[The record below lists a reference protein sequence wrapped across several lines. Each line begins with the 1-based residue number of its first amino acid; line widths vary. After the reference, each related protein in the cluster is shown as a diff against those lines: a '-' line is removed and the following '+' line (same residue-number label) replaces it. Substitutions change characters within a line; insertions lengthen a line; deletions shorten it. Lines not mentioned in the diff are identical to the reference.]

1 MGGVWTPAL
10 KVPRVVMFLCLALC
24 AASVLGLPRLTL
36 SSDSRVF
43 FDPKSPELVELETFE
58 HKYGQNNG
66 VLMVVSPKDMDA
78 GRKVTDPAILAIVAD
93 LTARA
98 WKLPHSTRV
107 ESLTNFPHVTSDA
120 DSFAVEELVPDASDV
135 TPARA
140 AEIEVIALADNLVV
154 NRLIAPDASA
164 AGVLINFNLPEEG
177 STQVRE
183 IIAAS
188 RVLAREIEA
197 EHPDID
203 VKLTGN
209 VMLLG
214 TFAEAAV
221 SDAML
226 LIPIS
231 LVVSGLMMV
240 MFVRS
245 VRPSL
250 AIVSLLILSSASAMG
265 IAGWLGYV
273 VNPASIAAPI
283 IIVTVNMAAAVRI
296 VTTTMSFLGQGIS
309 KREAIAQSMAIHLR
323 PVTLTNFTSAIGFLS
338 MNLAEAPPFRDL
350 GNMVAIGIAFAYV
363 FTFTWLPALLVR
375 MDLAPAASGSERAMV
390 LLGRFVNSAYLG
402 LFVLCS
408 MIVVASSFW
417 IQRITLDDDFARY
430 FDSRFEYRQDSDFA
444 EDHLTG
450 LNIIE
455 FDIGAGRDNGVYD
468 PAYQRKLAEFLE
480 WLRAQ
485 PHVVSVIGIPDI
497 TARIEN
503 AMTPSASPSAAI
515 PDDSDRIAQY
525 FLLYELSLPYGS
537 SLNDQINVARSSS
550 RVTAIL
556 RHVKSSEIR
565 ALNHEAEDWLAANAP
580 DAMQAKGIS
589 INVLFSNVSWINIRS
604 MIGTT
609 IASMLVIA
617 FIVGLALRSVGYGLL
632 SIVMNVLPSI
642 VGFGVWGLLIGQ
654 IGLAASVITAM
665 TIGLV
670 VDDTIYFL
678 IMYQA
683 ARARG
688 LSSENAINEVFQ
700 TVGTAMLVITLSL
713 AVGFGVLIASGF
725 EVNRSLG
732 AQTTI
737 VILANLFID
746 WLMLPPLLRLIDRKS
761 SRSVNRD
768 DERAVDQS
776 RMA

>member
-1 MGGVWTPAL
+1 
-10 KVPRVVMFLCLALC
+10 MFVCLALC
-24 AASVLGLPRLTL
+24 AASVWGMPRLTL

-66 VLMVVSPKDMDA
+66 VLMVVSPKA
-78 GRKVTDPAILAIVAD
+78 LAEGRKVTDPAILAIIAD

-120 DSFAVEELVPDASDV
+120 DSFAVEELVPDADAI

-140 AEIEVIALADNLVV
+140 AEVEAVALADNLVV
-154 NRLIAPDASA
+154 NRLIAADASA
-164 AGVLINFNLPEEG
+164 AGVLVNFNLPEEG

-188 RVLAREIEA
+188 RALAREIEA

-221 SDAML
+221 SDALL

-250 AIVSLLILSSASAMG
+250 AIVSLLVLSSASAMG
-265 IAGWLGYV
+265 LAGWLGYV

-296 VTTTMSFLGQGIS
+296 VTTTMSFLGEGLS
-309 KREAIAQSMAIHLR
+309 KREAIAQSMAIHIR

-350 GNMVAIGIAFAYV
+350 GNMVAIGIAFAYI

-375 MDLAPAASGSERAMV
+375 MNLSPAASGSERAMV
-390 LLGRFVNSAYLG
+390 MLGHFVNKTYVG

-497 TARIEN
+497 TARIEK
-503 AMTPSASPSAAI
+503 AMVPSSPSATI

-556 RHVKSSEIR
+556 RHVKSSDIR
-565 ALNHEAEDWLAANAP
+565 VLNHEAEAWLAANAP
-580 DAMQAKGIS
+580 EAMQAKGIS

-617 FIVGLALRSVGYGLL
+617 LIVGLALRSVGYGLL

-688 LSSENAINEVFQ
+688 LSSENAINEVFK

-746 WLMLPPLLRLIDRKS
+746 WLMLPPLLRLFDRK
-761 SRSVNRD
+761 
-768 DERAVDQS
+768 
-776 RMA
+776 

>member
-1 MGGVWTPAL
+1 
-10 KVPRVVMFLCLALC
+10 
-24 AASVLGLPRLTL
+24 
-36 SSDSRVF
+36 
-43 FDPKSPELVELETFE
+43 
-58 HKYGQNNG
+58 
-66 VLMVVSPKDMDA
+66 
-78 GRKVTDPAILAIVAD
+78 
-93 LTARA
+93 
-98 WKLPHSTRV
+98 
-107 ESLTNFPHVTSDA
+107 
-120 DSFAVEELVPDASDV
+120 
-135 TPARA
+135 
-140 AEIEVIALADNLVV
+140 
-154 NRLIAPDASA
+154 
-164 AGVLINFNLPEEG
+164 
-177 STQVRE
+177 
-183 IIAAS
+183 
-188 RVLAREIEA
+188 
-197 EHPDID
+197 
-203 VKLTGN
+203 
-209 VMLLG
+209 
-214 TFAEAAV
+214 
-221 SDAML
+221 
-226 LIPIS
+226 
-231 LVVSGLMMV
+231 
-240 MFVRS
+240 
-245 VRPSL
+245 
-250 AIVSLLILSSASAMG
+250 
-265 IAGWLGYV
+265 
-273 VNPASIAAPI
+273 
-283 IIVTVNMAAAVRI
+283 
-296 VTTTMSFLGQGIS
+296 
-309 KREAIAQSMAIHLR
+309 
-323 PVTLTNFTSAIGFLS
+323 
-338 MNLAEAPPFRDL
+338 
-350 GNMVAIGIAFAYV
+350 MVAIGIAFAYV

-375 MDLAPAASGSERAMV
+375 MDLSPAASGSERAMV
-390 LLGRFVNSAYLG
+390 MLGHFVNKTYVG

-468 PAYQRKLAEFLE
+468 PAYQRKLAEFLN

-497 TARIEN
+497 TARIEK
-503 AMTPSASPSAAI
+503 AMDPSALPAAM

-556 RHVKSSEIR
+556 RHVKSSDIR
-565 ALNHEAEDWLAANAP
+565 VLNHEAEAWLAANAP
-580 DAMQAKGIS
+580 AAMQAKGIS

-617 FIVGLALRSVGYGLL
+617 LIVGLALRSVGYGLL

-665 TIGLV
+665 TIGLI

-688 LSSENAINEVFQ
+688 LSSENAINEVFK

-746 WLMLPPLLRLIDRKS
+746 WLMLPPLLRLFDRK
-761 SRSVNRD
+761 
-768 DERAVDQS
+768 
-776 RMA
+776 

>member
-1 MGGVWTPAL
+1 
-10 KVPRVVMFLCLALC
+10 MFLCLALC
-24 AASVLGLPRLTL
+24 AVSVLGLPRLTL

-66 VLMVVSPKDMDA
+66 VLMVVSPKDLA
-78 GRKVTDPAILAIVAD
+78 QGRKVTDPAILAVVAD

-120 DSFAVEELVPDASDV
+120 DSFAVEELVPDASAV

-140 AEIEVIALADNLVV
+140 AQIEAIALADNLVV
-154 NRLIAPDASA
+154 NRLIAPDATA
-164 AGVLINFNLPEEG
+164 AGVLVNFNLPEEG

-188 RVLAREIEA
+188 RALAHEIET

-221 SDAML
+221 SDALL

-231 LVVSGLMMV
+231 LIMSGLMMV

-245 VRPSL
+245 IRPSL
-250 AIVSLLILSSASAMG
+250 AIVSLLVLSGASAMG

-296 VTTTMSFLGQGIS
+296 VTTTMSFLGQGLS
-309 KREAIAQSMAIHLR
+309 KRDAIAQSMAIHIR

-363 FTFTWLPALLVR
+363 FTFTWLPALLIR

-390 LLGRFVNSAYLG
+390 LLGRFVNSAYIG

-497 TARIEN
+497 TARIEK
-503 AMTPSASPSAAI
+503 AMVPSAPVATI
-515 PDDSDRIAQY
+515 PDDADRIAQY

-565 ALNHEAEDWLAANAP
+565 ALNHESEEWLAANAP
-580 DAMQAKGIS
+580 AAMHAKGIS
-589 INVLFSNVSWINIRS
+589 VNVLFSNVSWINIRS

-617 FIVGLALRSVGYGLL
+617 LIVGLALRSVGYGLL

-732 AQTTI
+732 AQTAI

-761 SRSVNRD
+761 SPSVNPD
-768 DERAVDQS
+768 DDSAAIQP
-776 RMA
+776 RMT

>member
-1 MGGVWTPAL
+1 MGSVWAPAL
-10 KVPRVVMFLCLALC
+10 KAPRFVLAVCFLLC
-24 AASVLGLPRLTL
+24 MAAVAGLPKLTL

-43 FDPKSPELVELETFE
+43 FDPKSPELVELENFE

-66 VLMVVSPKDMDA
+66 VLMVVWA
-78 GRKVTDPAILAIVAD
+78 GGEKVTSPRILAAIGD

-98 WKLPHSTRV
+98 WKLPNSTRV
-107 ESLTNFPHVTSDA
+107 ESLTNFPHVVSDA
-120 DSFAVEELVPDASDV
+120 DSFAVDNLVPRPADV

-140 AEIEVIALADNLVV
+140 AEIERIALADPLVV
-154 NRLIAPDASA
+154 NRLISA
-164 AGVLINFNLPEEG
+164 DGRSAGVLVNFNLPEEG
-177 STQVRE
+177 SKQVRE

-188 RVLAREIEA
+188 RVLAAAIEKDY
-197 EHPDID
+197 PGID

-214 TFAEAAV
+214 TFSEAAV
-221 SDAML
+221 SDALL

-231 LVVSGLMMV
+231 LVVTALMMV
-240 MFVRS
+240 LFVRA
-245 VRPSL
+245 VRSSL
-250 AIVSLLILSSASAMG
+250 AILTMLGLSSASAMG
-265 IAGWLGYV
+265 VAGWLGFV

-283 IIVTVNMAAAVRI
+283 IIMTVNMAAAVRI
-296 VTTTMSFLGQGIS
+296 VTTTMAFLGQGQG
-309 KREAIAQSMAIHLR
+309 KLDAIAQSLAIHLR
-323 PVTLTNFTSAIGFLS
+323 PVTLTNATSAIGFLS

-350 GNMVAIGIAFAYV
+350 GNMVGIGIGFAYV
-363 FTFTWLPALLVR
+363 LTFTWLPA
-375 MDLAPAASGSERAMV
+375 MLALMNLKPAESRGERAMIAT
-390 LLGRFVNSAYLG
+390 GHFVNRYYIG
-402 LFVLCS
+402 LFVLCGV
-408 MIVVASSFW
+408 IVVASSVW
-417 IQRITLDDDFARY
+417 LQRITLDDDFARY
-430 FDSRFEYRQDSDFA
+430 FDGRFQYRQDSDFA
-444 EDHLTG
+444 EEHLTG
-450 LNIIE
+450 LNIVE
-455 FDIGAGRDNGVYD
+455 FDVGAGRDGGVYD
-468 PAYQRKLAEFLE
+468 PSYQRHLADFLA

-485 PHVVSVIGIPDI
+485 PHVVSVIGVPDI
-497 TARIEN
+497 TLRIEKAMN
-503 AMTPSASPSAAI
+503 AGKSGATI

-537 SLNDQINVARSSS
+537 SLNDQINVSRSSS

-565 ALNHEAEDWLAANAP
+565 AFSMQAHAWLAANAP
-580 DAMQAKGIS
+580 PAMEAKGIS

-617 FIVGLALRSVGYGLL
+617 VIVGVALRSTTYGLL
-632 SIVMNVLPSI
+632 SILMNLLPSI

-665 TIGLV
+665 TIGLI

-683 ARARG
+683 ARKRG
-688 LSSENAINEVFQ
+688 LTSEQSINEVFE
-700 TVGTAMLVITLSL
+700 TVGTAMLVITVSL

-746 WLMLPPLLRLIDRKS
+746 WLMLPPLLRLMDR
-761 SRSVNRD
+761 RRNRVNT
-768 DERAVDQS
+768 ERLEKHSA
-776 RMA
+776 